1 MPESTS
7 EQLTI
12 AMIEQRLLDFLVE
25 RTKIEWE
32 VGQDLFE
39 SGVLSSLF
47 AMELV
52 VFVEKAFDVSIER
65 EDLAL
70 ANFRTVR
77 AMTDL
82 VLRLGK
88 AADA

>member
-7 EQLTI
+7 EQLTT
-12 AMIEQRLLDFLVE
+12 AMIEQRLLDFLIE
-25 RTKIEWE
+25 RTKLEWE
-32 VGQDLFE
+32 VGQDLFD

-52 VFVEKAFDVSIER
+52 VYVEKAFDVAVER

-82 VLRLGK
+82 VLRLRN

>member
-1 MPESTS
+1 MPESAS

-12 AMIEQRLLDFLVE
+12 AIIEQRLLDFLVE

-32 VGQDLFE
+32 VGQDLFD

>member
-1 MPESTS
+1 MPESTT
-7 EQLTI
+7 EQLTT

-25 RTKIEWE
+25 RTKLEWE
-32 VGQDLFE
+32 VGQDLFD

-52 VFVEKAFDVSIER
+52 VYVEKSFDVAVER

-82 VLRLGK
+82 VLRLRK

>member
-1 MPESTS
+1 MPESTT
-7 EQLTI
+7 EHLTT
-12 AMIEQRLLDFLVE
+12 AMIEQRLLDFLAE
-25 RTKIEWE
+25 RTKLEWE
-32 VGQDLFE
+32 VEQDLFD

-52 VFVEKAFDVSIER
+52 VYVEKSFDVAVER
-65 EDLAL
+65 EYLAL

-82 VLRLGK
+82 VLRLRK
-88 AADA
+88 PADA

>member
-1 MPESTS
+1 MPESAS

-32 VGQDLFE
+32 VGQDLFD

-47 AMELV
+47 AVELV

>member
-7 EQLTI
+7 EQLTT

-25 RTKIEWE
+25 RTKLEWE
-32 VGQDLFE
+32 VGQDLFD

-52 VFVEKAFDVSIER
+52 VYVEKAFDVAVER

-82 VLRLGK
+82 VLRLRN

>member
-1 MPESTS
+1 MPESAS
-7 EQLTI
+7 EHLTT
-12 AMIEQRLLDFLVE
+12 AAIEQRLLGFLLE

-32 VGQDLFE
+32 VGQDLFDT
-39 SGVLSSLF
+39 GVVSSLL

-52 VFVEKAFDVSIER
+52 VFVEKTFDVAVER

-70 ANFRTVR
+70 HNFRTVR

-88 AADA
+88 ATDA

>member
-1 MPESTS
+1 MPESAS

-12 AMIEQRLLDFLVE
+12 AIIEQRLLDFLVE

-32 VGQDLFE
+32 VGQDLFD

-82 VLRLGK
+82 VQRLGK